1 MKGALVEFSS
11 AFGASTPNVIA
22 FQFNPETLRRTWT
35 QPEAATAGGNPLGVR
50 GMPGESYALT
60 LMLDATDELAGDPRS
75 PRTIDAVAGGLG
87 SRIAALEMLMF
98 PVPVPATGGAPGG
111 SASRPRGRGTPAAQV
126 PAVLFIWGAARILPV
141 RITALSITEK
151 LFDARLNPTHATVEL
166 SFRVMTPQELDAV
179 TGPFKNIAG
188 AAYRYTQTKREAMA
202 LFNLSAAAG
211 TLDLPPLPGT

>member
-1 MKGALVEFSS
+1 MKGALIEFSS
-11 AFGASTPNVIA
+11 AFGASTPNVIP

-60 LMLDATDELAGDPRS
+60 LMLDATDDLAGDPRS

-98 PVPVPATGGAPGG
+98 PVPAANAPPGG
-111 SASRPRGRGTPAAQV
+111 STSRPHGRATPAAQV

-151 LFDARLNPTHATVEL
+151 LFDARLNPTQATVEL
-166 SFRVMTPQELDAV
+166 SFRVMTPLELDAV

-188 AAYRYTQTKREAMA
+188 AAYRYSQNKREALA
-202 LFNLSAAAG
+202 LFNLTAAAG
-211 TLDLPPLPGT
+211 TFDLPPLPGT